1 MNPMLQQ
8 LAQQLMSGAFQG
20 SPAMSAF
27 NKMMAGKSPQEQF
40 KTLLN
45 AAKSQGLDVDAKIF
59 TKEDLRAFGLNDFP
73 QG

>member
-1 MNPMLQQ
+1 M
-8 LAQQLMSGAFQG
+8 AS
-20 SPAMSAF
+20 F
-27 NKMMAGKSPQEQF
+27 NKMMAGKNPQEQF

-59 TKEDLRAFGLNDFP
+59 TKEDLKTFGLNDFP

>member
-1 MNPMLQQ
+1 MN
-8 LAQQLMSGAFQG
+8 
-20 SPAMSAF
+20 AF
-27 NKMMAGKSPQEQF
+27 NKMMAGKNPEEQF

-45 AAKSQGLDVDAKIF
+45 AAKSRGLDVDAKIF